1 LLRRY
6 APRNDDGGAGRFK
19 FFVVLTVDSG
29 GQVFG
34 RERNGEGGLRAETG
48 SVVDV
53 TQERDLGNEMTI
65 LRIMLRRPRSE
76 ADPWLERH
84 LGMSVASWVR

>member
-1 LLRRY
+1 LFQLLTVKL
-6 APRNDDGGAGRFK
+6 DGADVRFK
-19 FFVVLTVDSG
+19 FFVVLTVDGG

-34 RERNGEGGLRAETG
+34 RERHSEGGLRAETG
-48 SVVDV
+48 IVVDV
-53 TQERDLGNEMTI
+53 TQERDLGNEMAI
-65 LRIMLRRPRSE
+65 LRIMLHRPRSE